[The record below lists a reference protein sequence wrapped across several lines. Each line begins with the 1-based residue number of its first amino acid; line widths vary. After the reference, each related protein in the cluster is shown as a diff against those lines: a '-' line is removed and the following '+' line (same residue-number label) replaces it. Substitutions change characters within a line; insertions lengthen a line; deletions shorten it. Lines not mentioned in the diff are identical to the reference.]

1 MPTPDRAE
9 SARTDPGRAGAGT
22 ADVSTADPGTA
33 RAGTADPARV
43 DPAVW
48 RTAITLIVGALAVVL
63 DTTIVSVALDDLTKD
78 LAAPLSTVQWVG
90 TGYLLAVFVT
100 VPVAGWAQARF
111 GGRRL
116 WVAAL
121 GGFLLGSLLSALAW
135 DAPSLIAFRVLQ
147 GAAAGVMMPL
157 MATLL
162 VQAAGGRNIG
172 KVMAIIT
179 VPTAL
184 GPILGPVLGGLI
196 LHLADWRW
204 LFLVNLPF
212 CAVGARLALRNL
224 PDDRP
229 GPGRPG
235 APLDAVG
242 LLLLSPGCAVLVY
255 GLSRVEGSAGLTDA
269 GVLAPLAVGL
279 ALVGGF
285 VARALTRTGGG
296 AVVDVRLFRHRA
308 VASSATLLFLGGIS
322 LYGSMMLLPLYLQQ
336 VRGEDALGAGLLLVP
351 QGVGALLARGLA
363 GRYTDRLGARR
374 VAVAA
379 FALVAATTVPFA
391 FVTAGTGEELLLAA
405 LFVRG
410 LALGAAMIAPM
421 GAAYVGLERGEV
433 PDASMITRLAQQLGG
448 SVGIALIAVVLQHAT
463 AGAHSPDALAEGF
476 GTAFRWAT
484 ALTAV
489 AVPLCLLLPGRPGP
503 ADGAAPSPAPAPAE
517 VAADGAAGAG
527 AATEV

>member
-1 MPTPDRAE
+1 M
-9 SARTDPGRAGAGT
+9 
-22 ADVSTADPGTA
+22 
-33 RAGTADPARV
+33 
-43 DPAVW
+43 
-48 RTAITLIVGALAVVL
+48 AITLLVGALAVVL

-78 LAAPLSTVQWVG
+78 LGAPLSTVQWVG

-116 WVAAL
+116 WTAAL

-162 VQAAGGRNIG
+162 VQAAEGRNIG

-204 LFLVNLPF
+204 LFLVNIPF
-212 CAVGARLALRNL
+212 CAVGAWLALRNL

-242 LLLLSPGCAVLVY
+242 LLLLSPGCAALVY
-255 GLSRVEGSAGLTDA
+255 GLSQVEGSAGLADA
-269 GVLAPLAVGL
+269 GVLVPLACGL

-285 VARALTRTGGG
+285 VARALTRTGGGG

-322 LYGSMMLLPLYLQQ
+322 LYGPMMLLPLWFQQ
-336 VRGEDALGAGLLLVP
+336 VRGEDALGAGLLPVP
-351 QGVGALLARGLA
+351 QGLGALLARGLA
-363 GRYTDRLGARR
+363 GRYTDHLGARR

-379 FALVAATTVPFA
+379 FVLVAVTTVPFA
-391 FVTAGTGEELLLAA
+391 FVTAGTGEGLLLAA

-421 GAAYVGLERGEV
+421 GAAYVGLDRGEI

-463 AGAHSPDALAEGF
+463 AGAHSPEALAHGF

-503 ADGAAPSPAPAPAE
+503 ADGATPATADGTAGARSAAE
-517 VAADGAAGAG
+517 V
-527 AATEV
+527 

>member
-1 MPTPDRAE
+1 M
-9 SARTDPGRAGAGT
+9 
-22 ADVSTADPGTA
+22 
-33 RAGTADPARV
+33 
-43 DPAVW
+43 
-48 RTAITLIVGALAVVL
+48 AITLVVGALAVVL

-78 LAAPLSTVQWVG
+78 LGAPLPTVQWVG

-116 WVAAL
+116 WVTAL

-212 CAVGARLALRNL
+212 CAVGAWLALRNL

-229 GPGRPG
+229 GPGRPA

-255 GLSRVEGSAGLTDA
+255 GLSRVEGSAGLADA
-269 GVLAPLAVGL
+269 GVLVPLACGL

-285 VARALTRTGGG
+285 VARALTRGGG
-296 AVVDVRLFRHRA
+296 VVDVRLFRHRA
-308 VASSATLLFLGGIS
+308 VASSATLLFLGGVS
-322 LYGSMMLLPLYLQQ
+322 LYGSMMLLPLWFQQ

-351 QGVGALLARGLA
+351 QGLGALLARGLA

-391 FVTAGTGEELLLAA
+391 FVTAGTGEWLLLAA

-421 GAAYVGLERGEV
+421 GAAYVGLERGEI

-448 SVGIALIAVVLQHAT
+448 SVGIALIAVVLQRAT
-463 AGAHSPDALAEGF
+463 AGAHSPGALADGF

-484 ALTAV
+484 ALTAA
-489 AVPLCLLLPGRPGP
+489 AVPLCLLLPGRPGTAEDGVP
-503 ADGAAPSPAPAPAE
+503 ATAEGAAEARTAAE
-517 VAADGAAGAG
+517 A
-527 AATEV
+527 

>member
-1 MPTPDRAE
+1 MNTPDPPR
-9 SARTDPGRAGAGT
+9 SD
-22 ADVSTADPGTA
+22 
-33 RAGTADPARV
+33 RV

-48 RTAITLIVGALAVVL
+48 RMAVTLIVGALAVVL

-116 WVAAL
+116 WIAAL

-147 GAAAGVMMPL
+147 GGAAGILMPL

-162 VQAAGGRNIG
+162 VQAAGGRAIG

-212 CAVGARLALRNL
+212 CAVGAWLARRNL

-229 GPGRPG
+229 GPDRPG
-235 APLDAVG
+235 APLDTIG
-242 LLLLSPGCAVLVY
+242 LLLLSPGCAALVY
-255 GLSRVEGSAGLTDA
+255 GLSRVEGSASLTDA
-269 GVLAPLAVGL
+269 AVLAPTAVGL

-285 VARALTRTGGG
+285 VARAPRRAG
-296 AVVDVRLFRHRA
+296 APLVDVRLLRRRA
-308 VASSATLLFLGGIS
+308 VASSAGLLFLGGVS
-322 LYGSMMLLPLYLQQ
+322 LYGSMMLLPLYFQQ
-336 VRGEDALGAGLLLVP
+336 VRGTDALGAGLLLVP

-363 GRYTDRLGARR
+363 GRYTDRVGPRGVATGAF
-374 VAVAA
+374 V
-379 FALVAATTVPFA
+379 LVGVTTVPFA
-391 FVTAGTGEELLLAA
+391 LVTAGTATWLLPAA

-421 GAAYVGLERGEV
+421 GAAYIGLERAEV

-448 SVGIALIAVVLQHAT
+448 SVGIALLTVVLQHGT
-463 AGAHSPDALAEGF
+463 AGTRTPAALAEGF
-476 GTAFRWAT
+476 GTAFGWAVL
-484 ALTAV
+484 LTVA
-489 AVPLCLLLPGRPGP
+489 AVPLCLLLPGRPVP
-503 ADGAAPSPAPAPAE
+503 ADGDAGTGT
-517 VAADGAAGAG
+517 GAGTGDTPDTATGTDGAG
-527 AATEV
+527 AAAAASSTAEV